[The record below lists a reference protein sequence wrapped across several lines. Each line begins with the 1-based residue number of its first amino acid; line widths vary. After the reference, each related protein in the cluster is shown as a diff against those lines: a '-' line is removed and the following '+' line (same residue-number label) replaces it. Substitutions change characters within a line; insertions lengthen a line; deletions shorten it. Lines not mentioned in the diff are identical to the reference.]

1 MPAPLASPSDLM
13 LHIRERLCEQLCAWA
28 DSWGWE
34 PGDVYDIDERVWI
47 IHRVPAVRAALAGAG
62 LELSPANLEWAAG
75 VILEH
80 TGDPWP
86 DEGDCEWD
94 EDYED
99 DDEEGGQV

>member
-13 LHIRERLCEQLCAWA
+13 LHIRERLCEQLCAHA
-28 DSWGWE
+28 DACGWE
-34 PGDVYDIDERVWI
+34 PGDVYDVGERVWI
-47 IHRVPAVRAALAGAG
+47 IRRDPAVRAALADAG
-62 LELSPANLEWAAG
+62 LELSDGNLDWAAG

-86 DEGDCEWD
+86 DDGDCEWD
-94 EDYED
+94 DDED

>member
-34 PGDVYDIDERVWI
+34 
-47 IHRVPAVRAALAGAG
+47 
-62 LELSPANLEWAAG
+62 
-75 VILEH
+75 
-80 TGDPWP
+80 
-86 DEGDCEWD
+86 
-94 EDYED
+94 D